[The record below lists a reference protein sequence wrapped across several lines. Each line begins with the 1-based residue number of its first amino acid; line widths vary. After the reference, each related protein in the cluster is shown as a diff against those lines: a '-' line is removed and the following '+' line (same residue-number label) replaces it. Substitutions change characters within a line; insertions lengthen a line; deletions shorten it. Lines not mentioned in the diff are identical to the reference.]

1 MCVRKLKHFQPH
13 SLLCHLWCLLFAI
26 RSFLCDIYVDMI
38 ILKSWRSS
46 FDKLFFFIIYNFFHI
61 ANQLYQHSSTSRT
74 IASSQHHPRETRP
87 LLSQPNLYKNRYIGI
102 AYYEFVSYI
111 ARNESMLL
119 LILFSPFSYFF
130 SSTSYIIRK
139 TVNVYADSFSFLSFP
154 LTSYY
159 IWKWVNEFAD
169 PFFCI

>member
-87 LLSQPNLYKNRYIGI
+87 LLGQPNLYKNCYIGF

-111 ARNESMLL
+111 RRNMSMFL
-119 LILFSPFSYFF
+119 LIHFLSFTYFF
-130 SSTSYIIRK
+130 SFNFNFIYNMKLFWRESICLFVLSHSFISFTFRSTSYIIW
-139 TVNVYADSFSFLSFP
+139 S
-154 LTSYY
+154 
-159 IWKWVNEFAD
+159 
-169 PFFCI
+169 